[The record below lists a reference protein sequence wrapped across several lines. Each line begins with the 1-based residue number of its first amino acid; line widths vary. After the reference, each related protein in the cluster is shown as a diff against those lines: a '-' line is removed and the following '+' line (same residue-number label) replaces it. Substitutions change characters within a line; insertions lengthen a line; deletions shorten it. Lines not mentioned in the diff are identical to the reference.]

1 MRNTFLVMIVGL
13 VLFMVAPVQAEIYR
27 YIDENGQKRW
37 TDDLSQVP
45 IEQRQAA
52 QHVESVTNDTE
63 TPSASSEI
71 APSTVTDDKVIDMPT
86 PAETGE
92 VPSRDEIENEKAEL
106 DRLYQQLITER
117 NRLDKMNAEPMDSVA
132 RADLNEQIL
141 EYNKKAETYETQL
154 NRFNEKINAYNQQVV
169 SQKKSSADK

>member
-1 MRNTFLVMIVGL
+1 MKNALRWLLTAL
-13 VLFMVAPVQAEIYR
+13 VLFLVTPVQAEIYR

-45 IEQRQAA
+45 IDQRQSA
-52 QHVESVTNDTE
+52 QHVESVADDTQ
-63 TPSASSEI
+63 
-71 APSTVTDDKVIDMPT
+71 APSDSIATEPPTPADETVAVVPE

-92 VPSRDEIENEKAEL
+92 ALSREEIENEKAEL
-106 DRLYQQLITER
+106 DKLYQALITER
-117 NRLDKMNAEPMDSVA
+117 QRLEKMNTESMDSVA

-154 NRFNEKINAYNQQVV
+154 NRFNEKINAYNQQIM
-169 SQKKSSADK
+169 SQKKPSTDK